1 MFYFSFFLSIYYSLY
16 RCPYLI
22 LKVSF
27 ITTFPLSFSRLNSYI
42 FLIVVPP
49 LLSSSISLLPFL
61 ALVLSFF
68 LSLSPVCPF
77 LILRISLFSTIIPS
91 WVLRISHF
99 IFSIYFFHFFPFI
112 FVSALSYMVLW
123 ILPIGIVL
131 SLFCPSLAYF
141 FFSRLFSFPCFAFSF
156 FYFLSLAFSFSSFTN
171 SIFFFSIALFFFIRF
186 LFFLTFTSSF
196 SFRSLELFLKSLF
209 VSPLLGSPALP
220 FLYLFSRPYPGS
232 SLSVRRPIWL
242 SNSLLCRF
250 FSFLPFFSYF
260 RCLSLSLSCPVSSSP
275 SFLFPLF
282 LSLSI
287 PPSSS
292 PSTFHCHINHSIFI
306 LQIHINEL

>member
-1 MFYFSFFLSIYYSLY
+1 MFYFSFSLSVYYSLY

-27 ITTFPLSFSRLNSYI
+27 ITPFPLSFSRLNSYTYI

-49 LLSSSISLLPFL
+49 LLSSPISLLPFL

-77 LILRISLFSTIIPS
+77 LILRIPLFSTIIPS

-99 IFSIYFFHFFPFI
+99 IFSISFFHFFPFI

-141 FFSRLFSFPCFAFSF
+141 FLSRLFSFPFLHSLFSTF
-156 FYFLSLAFSFSSFTN
+156 FLSL
-171 SIFFFSIALFFFIRF
+171 F
-186 LFFLTFTSSF
+186 LF
-196 SFRSLELFLKSLF
+196 
-209 VSPLLGSPALP
+209 LL
-220 FLYLFSRPYPGS
+220 Y
-232 SLSVRRPIWL
+232 
-242 SNSLLCRF
+242 
-250 FSFLPFFSYF
+250 
-260 RCLSLSLSCPVSSSP
+260 
-275 SFLFPLF
+275 
-282 LSLSI
+282 
-287 PPSSS
+287 
-292 PSTFHCHINHSIFI
+292 
-306 LQIHINEL
+306 

>member
-1 MFYFSFFLSIYYSLY
+1 M
-16 RCPYLI
+16 
-22 LKVSF
+22 
-27 ITTFPLSFSRLNSYI
+27 
-42 FLIVVPP
+42 
-49 LLSSSISLLPFL
+49 LSSPISLLPFL

-141 FFSRLFSFPCFAFSF
+141 FFSRLFSFPFLPSLF
-156 FYFLSLAFSFSSFTN
+156 FYFLSLAFSFSSFTS
-171 SIFFFSIALFFFIRF
+171 SIFFLSIALFFFIRF

-220 FLYLFSRPYPGS
+220 FLYLFSRLYPGL
-232 SLSVRRPIWL
+232 SLSVRRLIWL

-250 FSFLPFFSYF
+250 FFISPFFLLFSLSVSFSLLPCLLFSLLPFS
-260 RCLSLSLSCPVSSSP
+260 
-275 SFLFPLF
+275 
-282 LSLSI
+282 SLSI
-287 PPSSS
+287 SFYSPSSS

-306 LQIHINEL
+306 LEIHINEL